1 MRWWWLVGVAFA
13 GTPAVEGLMAGYARA
28 GATAPDAA
36 RGQALWAKAFAAAD
50 GSVDRSCT
58 TCHGPSLGSAGKH
71 ATTGE
76 PIDPMTAPD
85 RLTDP
90 EKIEKWFGRN
100 CRWTVGRDC
109 TPAEKAD
116 LLLYLSRGGV

>member
-1 MRWWWLVGVAFA
+1 MRWWLLGVAFA
-13 GTPAVEGLMAGYARA
+13 AGPAVEGLLARYGA
-28 GATAPDAA
+28 QGATAPDAT
-36 RGQALWAKAFAAAD
+36 RGAALWTREFPATD
-50 GSVDRSCT
+50 SGGSRSCT
-58 TCHGPSLGSAGKH
+58 TCHGPTLGSAGRH

-76 PIDPMTAPD
+76 PIEPMTQPG
-85 RLTDP
+85 RLADA

-100 CRWTVGRDC
+100 CRWTLGRDC

>member
-1 MRWWWLVGVAFA
+1 MRWWLFAVARA
-13 GTPAVEGLMAGYARA
+13 GTPVGDGLLTRYASEGAA
-28 GATAPDAA
+28 APDAA
-36 RGQALWAKAFAAAD
+36 RGAALWAKKFPAAD
-50 GSVDRSCT
+50 GSGERSCT
-58 TCHGPSLGSAGKH
+58 TCHGATLGAAGKH

-76 PIDPMTAPD
+76 PIEPMTAPG

-109 TPAEKAD
+109 TPGEKAD
-116 LLLYLSRGGV
+116 LLLYLSHGGV